1 MDIQKLVKITAVIC
15 CFTYFIF
22 QITTLSKPRKIVNFE
37 QELKNVYDQVT
48 PIQEEGN
55 RTVLLKKRL
64 PDALIIGVMKGGTS
78 MLQNFIFIHPDVK
91 GLGKGEINFFSNLF
105 YKGTSWYFSMLEAA
119 GDDEIVMEKSLY
131 FHNAFASRRIRKTY
145 GKKIKLILIVKD
157 PVERLLSQYAMM
169 IHYRQTRQSFSQLV
183 FKKVN
188 GTLAV
193 NTASKPVL
201 TGNYADQ
208 MKIWLSSGFDL
219 DNFLIID
226 GHKYAKDPWP
236 ELVKLENFLGL
247 RHMLPKDMFYLN
259 ETKGFHCVMPNF
271 TFVDGTP
278 SNHEGGCGPARCG
291 RKHEI
296 LTEEERNLLYQFYAP
311 KNQEFFTMVD
321 MEFPDWDIHKLN
333 GLNETVLQKKW
344 KQLKDLIDFN

>member
-1 MDIQKLVKITAVIC
+1 MDFQNLAKIIFAAVC
-15 CFTYFIF
+15 CFIYFIF
-22 QITTLSKPRKIVNFE
+22 QVTTLSKQRNVKFE
-37 QELKNVYDQVT
+37 QEPKNVFYKNQVT
-48 PIQEEGN
+48 TYDQEEGN
-55 RTVLLKKRL
+55 QTVLLKKRL

-119 GDDEIVMEKSLY
+119 RDDEIVMEKSLY
-131 FHNAFASRRIRKTY
+131 FHHKMASQRIWKTY

-169 IHYRQTRQSFSQLV
+169 IHYRQTRQRFSQLV
-183 FKKVN
+183 YKKVN
-188 GTLAV
+188 GTFAV
-193 NTASKPVL
+193 NNASNPVL

-208 MKIWLSSGFDL
+208 MALWLSSGFDL
-219 DNFLIID
+219 TNFLIID
-226 GHKYAKDPWP
+226 GHKFAQDPWP

-247 RHMLPKDMFYLN
+247 RHMLTKDMFYLN

-278 SNHEGGCGPARCG
+278 SNHKGGCGPARCG
-291 RKHEI
+291 RKHQV
-296 LTEEERNLLYQFYAP
+296 LTDEERNLLYKFYAP

-321 MEFPDWDIHKLN
+321 MEFPDWDLHKN
-333 GLNETVLQKKW
+333 KLNETGLQKK
-344 KQLKDLIDFN
+344 LRVNNFPD